1 MDGFERR
8 KEQKR
13 DSIRRAAL
21 ELFKVYGFKKV
32 SMRDIARKADVS
44 QVTIYNHFGSKDELV
59 REAIKT
65 LILYSLGKYRSIIN
79 GGGTFTDKL
88 ELIVFEKTDLLS
100 QFQGE
105 LMQTVIRNDPEM
117 EQFVEA
123 IWQREVNQL
132 LIDFFEEGRRQ
143 GYVSKELSEEAIL
156 VYYEILRRGI
166 YAKSGL
172 VTTEDSAKL
181 MRELMSLFLYGLMGK
196 RDYV

>member
-65 LILYSLGKYRSIIN
+65 LILSSLGKYRSIIN

-88 ELIVFEKTDLLS
+88 ELIFFDKTDLLS

-105 LMQTVIRNDPEM
+105 LMQTVIRNDPEI
-117 EQFVEA
+117 EHFIEA

-172 VTTEDSAKL
+172 VTTEYSAKL
-181 MRELMSLFLYGLMGK
+181 MRELMSLFLNGLMGN
-196 RDYV
+196 RE

>member
-21 ELFKVYGFKKV
+21 DLFKVYGFKKV

-79 GGGTFTDKL
+79 GEGTFADKL
-88 ELIVFEKTDLLS
+88 ELIVFDKTDLLS

-105 LMQTVIRNDPEM
+105 LMQTVIRNYPEM

-143 GYVSKELSEEAIL
+143 GYVNKELSEEAIL
-156 VYYEILRRGI
+156 VYYEIFRRGI

-172 VTTEDSAKL
+172 VTTEYSAKL
-181 MRELMSLFLYGLMGK
+181 MRELMSLFLNGLMGNK
-196 RDYV
+196 K

>member
-8 KEQKR
+8 KEQKG

-32 SMRDIARKADVS
+32 SMREIARKADVS

-65 LILYSLGKYRSIIN
+65 LILYSLEKYRSIIN
-79 GGGTFTDKL
+79 GEGTFANKL
-88 ELIVFEKTDLLS
+88 ELIVFDKTDLLS

-105 LMQTVIRNDPEM
+105 LMQTVIRNYPEI

-143 GYVSKELSEEAIL
+143 GYVDKEVSEEAIL

-166 YAKSGL
+166 YAKYGL
-172 VTTEDSAKL
+172 VNTEHNAKL
-181 MRELMSLFLYGLMGK
+181 MRELMSLFLNGLMGK
-196 RDYV
+196 RD

>member
-88 ELIVFEKTDLLS
+88 ELIFFDKTDLLS

-105 LMQTVIRNDPEM
+105 LMQTVIRNYPEI

-123 IWQREVNQL
+123 IWQWEVNQL